1 MNSDN
6 NFALL
11 VIGIPLA
18 GLIYCGLGITLMAS
32 SSTIREH
39 ALISGTVFVLIPFVT
54 AASIWIK
61 ASALAYKNK

>member
-18 GLIYCGLGITLMAS
+18 GLIYCGLGITLMVFS
-32 SSTIREH
+32 ITIREH
-39 ALISGTVFVLIPFVT
+39 ALISGTGFVLIPFVT